1 MESVDQGLRD
11 ILHKIT
17 GVSPV
22 EPHSLLQ
29 EDLGI
34 DSFQFVQLVV
44 ELENTFKLRIDDA
57 HLNINC
63 YTDVASLA
71 AYLDAIVNNAEGI
84 A

>member
-1 MESVDQGLRD
+1 MESIDQGVRSTLQ
-11 ILHKIT
+11 KIT

-22 EPHSLLQ
+22 EPHSLLR

-44 ELENTFKLRIDDA
+44 ELENMLKVRIDDA

-63 YTDVASLA
+63 YTDVASLSD
-71 AYLDAIVNNAEGI
+71 YLTEISNKSEGI